1 MDNQVRIITAVSVL
15 IFLVMI
21 ALAVVNDLPGFI
33 PDILI
38 FIGLT
43 LFYAWT
49 YKVFRMN
56 APIFTLLIVGHIL
69 HSCGIFGWY
78 HISPVPIQ
86 WDHITH
92 FFGTLPFAL
101 LFFNFLSQWADTN
114 FFTRKNLLLLMTV
127 FVAAMGVG
135 AIVELSEFLG
145 FLSLGFGD
153 GAFMFG
159 TGDGVA
165 GFEGTD
171 LIDAIGGGWINEGW
185 DFVFNTIGILFGI
198 TIMLLS
204 KLIIKKPEKAYYFEP
219 IESFSKR
226 I

>member
-1 MDNQVRIITAVSVL
+1 MDNQVRIITAISVL
-15 IFLVMI
+15 IFFVMI
-21 ALAVVNDLPGFI
+21 ALAAVNGINGFI

-49 YKVFRMN
+49 YNTFRMN
-56 APIFTLLIVGHIL
+56 TPIFTLLIIGHIL

-78 HISPVPIQ
+78 HISPLPIQ

-92 FFGTLPFAL
+92 FFGAMPFAL
-101 LFFNFLSQWADTN
+101 LFFNFLAQWADAKW
-114 FFTRKNLLLLMTV
+114 FTRKNLSLLFIV
-127 FVAAMGVG
+127 FFAAMGVG
-135 AIVELSEFLG
+135 AIVELSEFVG
-145 FLSLGFGD
+145 FLSLGFGE

-159 TGDGVA
+159 AGDSV
-165 GFEGTD
+165 EGLEGNS
-171 LIDAIGGGWINEGW
+171 LIEAIGGGWINTGW
-185 DFVFNTIGILFGI
+185 DLTFNTIGILFGI
-198 TIMLLS
+198 AVMIIS
-204 KLIIKKPEKAYYFEP
+204 KLVVRKPAKAYYFEP